1 MSTHPVLTGPVA
13 ETAED
18 AGIPGVLAVGTLER
32 DNGGATRVVTSLA
45 QAHAGGLPVDWKT
58 ILPTAQIIELP
69 TYAFQHESYWLE
81 PAAPAADG
89 DGVYSPEEAAFW
101 AAVETGDL
109 ASIADTLAIEDPRQL
124 DTLLPALASWRRG
137 TQARSTTAGWRYRVE
152 WTPVPEASSAM
163 LSGRWLLAVPAA
175 LADDQLTESCA
186 AALTDRGAEVVVARV
201 PAEAVDRAAVAEILT
216 EAEAQFTGV
225 LSLLAL
231 DDTPLPAHPVVPV
244 GLAATVALVQALGD
258 AGIDA
263 PLWAATSGA
272 VAATPGEA
280 PSSPAQAQVWGLGRA
295 VALEHPDRWG
305 GLIDLPAELDDRA
318 AARLVAVLAGCG
330 EDQAAVR
337 PTGLLGRR
345 LTHAPR
351 PSGTE
356 GAWRPTR
363 GTALITG
370 GDDAIGGHVARW
382 LAERGAP
389 RVVLL
394 GFTGPDAP
402 GLGALAAELAA
413 LGSQVDVLACDT
425 GQRAELAG
433 AVAWAGALT
442 AVLHTAES
450 IDATPV
456 DALDLDDFAS
466 VLVAKAGAAAWLE
479 ELTAGQELDAFVL
492 FSSVAA
498 VWGGGRQP
506 GFSAANTFLDA
517 LVERRLARGETATGV
532 AWGPWSCGA
541 MSSGDNGLQLERR
554 GLRLMSPESAVQ
566 ALAHVLDGD
575 EGLVTVADI
584 DWARF
589 AQPFTLRRPSPLIGD
604 LPEVREALTDA
615 RPDGPETGTDLE
627 RRLTGLSTADQNQ
640 ALALLVRTE
649 AAAVLDYLSAEAVG
663 AGRPFSDLG
672 FDSLTAVE
680 LRNRLGAATGLKLPA
695 TLLFDYPNP
704 TLLAGYLRA
713 ELFGERSGAAPA
725 VTAAVVDDGDPI
737 AIVGMSCRFP
747 GGVTS
752 PEELWQLIASG
763 TDAIGAFPQ
772 DRGWDL
778 DALYDP
784 DPDHP
789 GTAYVRQG
797 GFVYDAAEFD
807 AGFFGISPREALAM
821 DPQQRLLMETS
832 WEALERAGIPQER
845 LRGTQTGV
853 FVGASFAGYG
863 IGADTD
869 SVEGHLLT
877 GTTTSVVSGRVSY
890 TLGLEGPAV
899 TVDTACSSALVA
911 VTLACQSLRS
921 GESSLALAGGAFV
934 AATPDLF
941 VWVSRQKGLALDG
954 RSKSFAAAADGM
966 GISEGAGMVVLE
978 RLSDARRNG
987 HPVLAV
993 VRGAAVN
1000 QDGASNG
1007 LTAPN
1012 GPSQQRVIRSALAN
1026 AGLTPADVDVVEA
1039 HGSGTVLGDPI
1050 EAQAVIAAYGQGRPE
1065 GRPIHLGS
1073 VKSNIGHAQAAAGI
1087 GGLIKMVLALGN
1099 KTLPRSLHLGEGAS
1113 PHVEWTAGDIRL
1125 LTESRPWDTDGRP
1138 RRAGVSSFGVSG
1150 TNVHVIV
1157 EEEPAEDPAEPA
1169 SEAPALDAPTA
1180 LAWTVSGRTAE
1191 SVRHQAARLAAH
1203 VTAHPGLDPA
1213 DLAWSLA
1220 VTRSV
1225 FEYRTVITGTGRE
1238 DLLTGLTAVAAGD
1251 RAPGVVTGTTAAPEI
1266 DRPVFVFPGQGAQWA
1281 GMGRELAATSPVFA
1295 ARLAE
1300 CERALA
1306 PHVDWSLT
1314 QVIAGADD
1322 APSLDRADVAQPALW
1337 AVMVSLAALW
1347 EAAGVTPGAVVGHS
1361 QGEIAAA
1368 TVAGMLSLDDAAKV
1382 VAVRSQALSGLGTG
1396 GGMLSV
1402 VMPAAAV
1409 RELLE
1414 PWGDRLA
1421 VAAVNGPAATVVSGE
1436 SAALAE
1442 FEAELSRRR
1451 VMRWSIPVTDFV
1463 AHSAG
1468 IDDLADLITE
1478 RLAGI
1483 RPTEGRIPL
1492 FSTVECRWTQGTEL
1506 DPGYWFTNAR
1516 RTVRFDEAVRALA
1529 EAGHQMFIEVSPQPV
1544 LTTGI
1549 VETAEDMGTVGIPV
1563 VTGTLDR
1570 EHSGPLRFLTALAE
1584 VHVGGGDVDWHRVLP
1599 AGRRT
1604 DLPTYAFQ
1612 HQRYWLPA
1620 AGETDRPAL
1629 DAAGTKAEARFWAAV
1644 EDGDLRQLADTLAV
1658 DGRQAFS
1665 EILPRLAAW
1674 RRGEQERETTEN
1686 WRYRITWSP
1695 VSDRAPA
1702 TLTGTW
1708 LVAVPADLTD
1718 SAAALVDA
1726 GLRALAARGA
1736 HTETVEVAAGIARR
1750 EQLAA
1755 DLARFTAPAGVVS
1768 FLALDERPV
1777 PGTPAV
1783 PRGLDAT
1790 VTLLQAIADTRL
1802 AVPLWMLTTGAVSTG
1817 PGDVLTSPVQAQVW
1831 GLGRVV
1837 ALEQPDRWGGLIDL
1851 PATLDDRTATRLAA
1865 VLAGCDEDQ
1874 AAIRPAGIM
1883 GRRITRRPLRRTGE
1897 PFTPRGT
1904 VLITGGTGAIGK
1916 HAAHWLA
1923 AHGAER
1929 LVLCSRSGADA
1940 TGVAQLAAN
1949 LAEAGSDVRIVACD
1963 SAERAHLAAVLDH
1976 IASDGPALRTVL
1988 HTAGVLDD
1996 GVLDGLDTGQ
2006 LSRALAAKAGG
2017 AAHLDELTEGS
2028 DLDAFVLF
2036 SSAASTFGGAGQS
2049 NYSAANAYLDALAEN
2064 RRARGLTA
2072 LSVAWGP
2079 WSGEGVSQASEAAR
2093 QRLRRNRWEVLM
2105 DPALAVEALGEAMS
2119 GTDTVL
2125 TVMDLDWPALAEAP
2139 GAAELLAVPFL
2150 RDLPDAQELGASLL
2164 AGATG
2169 PRAEGDLARN
2179 LAGLSRAEQDRLL
2192 ETLVLTE
2199 AASVLGYAS
2208 PTDVEPSRAFSELG
2222 FDSLT
2227 AVELRNRISSVT
2239 GLRLP
2244 ATLLF
2249 DHPSPLALVDSLR
2262 TSLLGAA
2269 AQAAPALPATPA
2281 SLADA
2286 DDPVVIVSMSCRFPG
2301 GIDSPEE
2308 LWQLLAAGGDAVS
2321 GFPQDRGWDIES
2333 LYDPDPAHS
2342 GTVYVREGGFL
2353 HQAVQFDPDFF
2364 GISPREALAMDP
2376 QQRLLLELSWEALE
2390 STGVDPTSLRGSRT
2404 GVFVGGYSSNYATV
2418 SMQLAGQDGSAQA
2431 EGHLITGNATSILS
2445 GRVSYTLGLEGP
2457 AVTVDTACSSSLVA
2471 LHMAAQALRSGE
2483 CSLALVGGV
2492 SVMATP
2498 WEMVGFA
2505 RQRGLASDGRS
2516 KAFSADADGM
2526 GMGEG
2531 SGMIVVERLSDALRN
2546 GHQVLAV
2553 VRGSAINQDGASNG
2567 LTAPNGPSQQ
2577 RVIRAALASAGLRP
2591 DDIDAV
2597 EAHGTGTPLGDPIEA
2612 QALLATYG
2620 QERADRQPL
2629 WLGSVKSN
2637 LGHTQAAAGMA
2648 GVIKMVLA
2656 MHHGELPRTL
2666 HADQP
2671 SPHVDWASGAVE
2683 LLQRPQP
2690 WTAGDRV
2697 RRAGVS
2703 AFGISGTN
2711 AHVLLEE
2718 PPAVE
2723 PVEAAGVEPVVSGT
2737 SAWLVSGRSVAGLA
2751 GQADRLREWVTD
2763 RPELEPADV
2772 AWALAATRSVF
2783 EHRAVVLG
2791 ADRAELV
2798 AGLESLAAG
2807 VSSGAV
2813 VSGVAGSSRR
2823 IGLVFAGQGSQWLGM
2838 GRGLYEGSPLFARTF
2853 DQVSGLLELELGVSV
2868 RDVVLG
2874 DADESLVNQTLYA
2887 QTGLFAFEVALAEL
2901 LAASGLAA
2909 DAVVGHSVGEVA
2921 AAYVAGVLTLPDACR
2936 LVATRARLMQELP
2949 SGGAMTAINAS
2960 EADVTAS
2967 LVDGVSIAAVNGP
2980 DSVVV
2985 SGDADAVAQVAEHW
2999 REQGRR
3005 VRELRVS
3012 HAFHSP
3018 AMDPATGE
3026 LGRIAS
3032 ELEHRRPRMLWAGA
3046 LTGEL
3051 VTECEPD
3058 YWPAQ
3063 TRQAVRFA
3071 DALATLAAQGITLFI
3086 EVGPD
3091 GSLSALGAD
3100 AVAQVGLEHA
3110 VFVPLQRRTDVR
3122 VTGFV
3127 TGLARAFVQGANVDW
3142 TAVLPAASPV
3152 ALPTYSFQ
3160 HRHFWPEGTLA
3171 LPSEAGNPAA
3181 GANTEARFWEVVE
3194 EHDLADLADTL
3205 AVEREHLSEV
3215 LPALAAWRRREQ
3227 DRATTA
3233 NWRYEVSWTP
3243 VADPEPGTLSGTWLL
3258 VVPTGATEDELT
3270 SSCAAVVT
3278 EAGAEILVVEVEET
3292 ADQPRMAEGI
3302 RSFIPE
3308 AGLSGVVSLL
3318 ALDETPQ
3325 PEHPTV
3331 TGGLAGTQT
3340 LMQSLI
3346 ALPVHAPLWVL
3357 TRGAVAAEPGEAPAS
3372 PAQAAVWGLTRVSAL
3387 EHPDQGGGL
3396 IDLPADFDQRAR
3408 NLLRSVLAG
3417 CGEDQTAIR
3426 PSGIHGRRLTRA
3438 ADPRPAQPWTPTG
3451 TTLITGGTGAIAGH
3465 VARWL
3470 ADRDAPRLLL
3480 TSRSGPGAYGV
3491 AALAAELAE
3500 SGSAVQIVAAD
3511 AGDRA
3516 ELTGVIERIGSDGP
3530 PLTAVMHAAGVP
3542 QGTAIDETS
3551 VPELASL
3558 MTAKAVGAAL
3568 LDELTADLGLEAF
3581 VLFSSISATWGSGL
3595 QAGYAAANAYLDALA
3610 ENRLS
3615 RNLPATSV
3623 AWGPWGGGG
3632 MTDQEDAAQ
3641 MERRGLSLLE
3651 PDRAVHALAQVLD
3664 SGDSLVTVADVD
3676 WDRFAPPFTVRRAS
3690 PLIESL
3696 PEVVA
3701 ALAAL
3706 DDDTPTDSTAG
3717 DALAARLAGLTRAEQ
3732 DRLLTDLVR
3741 AEAAAVLGH
3750 ANSEAV
3756 EADRSFSDL
3765 GADSLTAVELRDRL
3779 TAATGLRL
3787 PSTLLFDY
3795 PTPAALAAYMWSCQ
3809 ANEASPARPVLTAL
3823 DTVENLLGGI
3833 TADEDAAQITAR
3845 LEVVLSKW
3853 KESRDRSAGPG
3864 VAEKL
3869 ESSTDDEVFDFIG
3882 KELGIF

>member
-1 MSTHPVLTGPVA
+1 TRLLLGDGFNAFVEVSTHPVLTGPVA

-1506 DPGYWFTNAR
+1506 DPGYW
-1516 RTVRFDEAVRALA
+1516 
-1529 EAGHQMFIEVSPQPV
+1529 
-1544 LTTGI
+1544 
-1549 VETAEDMGTVGIPV
+1549 
-1563 VTGTLDR
+1563 
-1570 EHSGPLRFLTALAE
+1570 
-1584 VHVGGGDVDWHRVLP
+1584 
-1599 AGRRT
+1599 
-1604 DLPTYAFQ
+1604 
-1612 HQRYWLPA
+1612 
-1620 AGETDRPAL
+1620 
-1629 DAAGTKAEARFWAAV
+1629 
-1644 EDGDLRQLADTLAV
+1644 
-1658 DGRQAFS
+1658 
-1665 EILPRLAAW
+1665 
-1674 RRGEQERETTEN
+1674 
-1686 WRYRITWSP
+1686 
-1695 VSDRAPA
+1695 
-1702 TLTGTW
+1702 
-1708 LVAVPADLTD
+1708 
-1718 SAAALVDA
+1718 
-1726 GLRALAARGA
+1726 
-1736 HTETVEVAAGIARR
+1736 
-1750 EQLAA
+1750 
-1755 DLARFTAPAGVVS
+1755 
-1768 FLALDERPV
+1768 
-1777 PGTPAV
+1777 
-1783 PRGLDAT
+1783 
-1790 VTLLQAIADTRL
+1790 
-1802 AVPLWMLTTGAVSTG
+1802 
-1817 PGDVLTSPVQAQVW
+1817 
-1831 GLGRVV
+1831 
-1837 ALEQPDRWGGLIDL
+1837 
-1851 PATLDDRTATRLAA
+1851 
-1865 VLAGCDEDQ
+1865 
-1874 AAIRPAGIM
+1874 
-1883 GRRITRRPLRRTGE
+1883 
-1897 PFTPRGT
+1897 
-1904 VLITGGTGAIGK
+1904 
-1916 HAAHWLA
+1916 
-1923 AHGAER
+1923 
-1929 LVLCSRSGADA
+1929 
-1940 TGVAQLAAN
+1940 
-1949 LAEAGSDVRIVACD
+1949 
-1963 SAERAHLAAVLDH
+1963 
-1976 IASDGPALRTVL
+1976 
-1988 HTAGVLDD
+1988 
-1996 GVLDGLDTGQ
+1996 
-2006 LSRALAAKAGG
+2006 
-2017 AAHLDELTEGS
+2017 
-2028 DLDAFVLF
+2028 
-2036 SSAASTFGGAGQS
+2036 
-2049 NYSAANAYLDALAEN
+2049 
-2064 RRARGLTA
+2064 
-2072 LSVAWGP
+2072 
-2079 WSGEGVSQASEAAR
+2079 
-2093 QRLRRNRWEVLM
+2093 
-2105 DPALAVEALGEAMS
+2105 
-2119 GTDTVL
+2119 
-2125 TVMDLDWPALAEAP
+2125 
-2139 GAAELLAVPFL
+2139 
-2150 RDLPDAQELGASLL
+2150 
-2164 AGATG
+2164 
-2169 PRAEGDLARN
+2169 
-2179 LAGLSRAEQDRLL
+2179 
-2192 ETLVLTE
+2192 
-2199 AASVLGYAS
+2199 
-2208 PTDVEPSRAFSELG
+2208 
-2222 FDSLT
+2222 
-2227 AVELRNRISSVT
+2227 
-2239 GLRLP
+2239 
-2244 ATLLF
+2244 
-2249 DHPSPLALVDSLR
+2249 
-2262 TSLLGAA
+2262 
-2269 AQAAPALPATPA
+2269 
-2281 SLADA
+2281 
-2286 DDPVVIVSMSCRFPG
+2286 
-2301 GIDSPEE
+2301 
-2308 LWQLLAAGGDAVS
+2308 
-2321 GFPQDRGWDIES
+2321 
-2333 LYDPDPAHS
+2333 
-2342 GTVYVREGGFL
+2342 
-2353 HQAVQFDPDFF
+2353 
-2364 GISPREALAMDP
+2364 
-2376 QQRLLLELSWEALE
+2376 
-2390 STGVDPTSLRGSRT
+2390 
-2404 GVFVGGYSSNYATV
+2404 
-2418 SMQLAGQDGSAQA
+2418 
-2431 EGHLITGNATSILS
+2431 
-2445 GRVSYTLGLEGP
+2445 
-2457 AVTVDTACSSSLVA
+2457 
-2471 LHMAAQALRSGE
+2471 
-2483 CSLALVGGV
+2483 
-2492 SVMATP
+2492 
-2498 WEMVGFA
+2498 
-2505 RQRGLASDGRS
+2505 
-2516 KAFSADADGM
+2516 
-2526 GMGEG
+2526 
-2531 SGMIVVERLSDALRN
+2531 
-2546 GHQVLAV
+2546 
-2553 VRGSAINQDGASNG
+2553 
-2567 LTAPNGPSQQ
+2567 
-2577 RVIRAALASAGLRP
+2577 
-2591 DDIDAV
+2591 
-2597 EAHGTGTPLGDPIEA
+2597 
-2612 QALLATYG
+2612 
-2620 QERADRQPL
+2620 
-2629 WLGSVKSN
+2629 
-2637 LGHTQAAAGMA
+2637 
-2648 GVIKMVLA
+2648 
-2656 MHHGELPRTL
+2656 
-2666 HADQP
+2666 
-2671 SPHVDWASGAVE
+2671 
-2683 LLQRPQP
+2683 
-2690 WTAGDRV
+2690 
-2697 RRAGVS
+2697 
-2703 AFGISGTN
+2703 
-2711 AHVLLEE
+2711 
-2718 PPAVE
+2718 
-2723 PVEAAGVEPVVSGT
+2723 
-2737 SAWLVSGRSVAGLA
+2737 
-2751 GQADRLREWVTD
+2751 
-2763 RPELEPADV
+2763 
-2772 AWALAATRSVF
+2772 
-2783 EHRAVVLG
+2783 
-2791 ADRAELV
+2791 
-2798 AGLESLAAG
+2798 
-2807 VSSGAV
+2807 
-2813 VSGVAGSSRR
+2813 
-2823 IGLVFAGQGSQWLGM
+2823 
-2838 GRGLYEGSPLFARTF
+2838 
-2853 DQVSGLLELELGVSV
+2853 
-2868 RDVVLG
+2868 
-2874 DADESLVNQTLYA
+2874 
-2887 QTGLFAFEVALAEL
+2887 
-2901 LAASGLAA
+2901 
-2909 DAVVGHSVGEVA
+2909 
-2921 AAYVAGVLTLPDACR
+2921 
-2936 LVATRARLMQELP
+2936 
-2949 SGGAMTAINAS
+2949 
-2960 EADVTAS
+2960 
-2967 LVDGVSIAAVNGP
+2967 
-2980 DSVVV
+2980 
-2985 SGDADAVAQVAEHW
+2985 
-2999 REQGRR
+2999 
-3005 VRELRVS
+3005 
-3012 HAFHSP
+3012 
-3018 AMDPATGE
+3018 
-3026 LGRIAS
+3026 
-3032 ELEHRRPRMLWAGA
+3032 
-3046 LTGEL
+3046 
-3051 VTECEPD
+3051 
-3058 YWPAQ
+3058 
-3063 TRQAVRFA
+3063 
-3071 DALATLAAQGITLFI
+3071 
-3086 EVGPD
+3086 
-3091 GSLSALGAD
+3091 
-3100 AVAQVGLEHA
+3100 
-3110 VFVPLQRRTDVR
+3110 
-3122 VTGFV
+3122 
-3127 TGLARAFVQGANVDW
+3127 
-3142 TAVLPAASPV
+3142 
-3152 ALPTYSFQ
+3152 
-3160 HRHFWPEGTLA
+3160 
-3171 LPSEAGNPAA
+3171 
-3181 GANTEARFWEVVE
+3181 
-3194 EHDLADLADTL
+3194 
-3205 AVEREHLSEV
+3205 
-3215 LPALAAWRRREQ
+3215 
-3227 DRATTA
+3227 
-3233 NWRYEVSWTP
+3233 
-3243 VADPEPGTLSGTWLL
+3243 
-3258 VVPTGATEDELT
+3258 
-3270 SSCAAVVT
+3270 
-3278 EAGAEILVVEVEET
+3278 
-3292 ADQPRMAEGI
+3292 
-3302 RSFIPE
+3302 
-3308 AGLSGVVSLL
+3308 
-3318 ALDETPQ
+3318 
-3325 PEHPTV
+3325 
-3331 TGGLAGTQT
+3331 
-3340 LMQSLI
+3340 
-3346 ALPVHAPLWVL
+3346 
-3357 TRGAVAAEPGEAPAS
+3357 
-3372 PAQAAVWGLTRVSAL
+3372 
-3387 EHPDQGGGL
+3387 
-3396 IDLPADFDQRAR
+3396 
-3408 NLLRSVLAG
+3408 
-3417 CGEDQTAIR
+3417 
-3426 PSGIHGRRLTRA
+3426 
-3438 ADPRPAQPWTPTG
+3438 
-3451 TTLITGGTGAIAGH
+3451 
-3465 VARWL
+3465 
-3470 ADRDAPRLLL
+3470 
-3480 TSRSGPGAYGV
+3480 
-3491 AALAAELAE
+3491 
-3500 SGSAVQIVAAD
+3500 
-3511 AGDRA
+3511 
-3516 ELTGVIERIGSDGP
+3516 
-3530 PLTAVMHAAGVP
+3530 
-3542 QGTAIDETS
+3542 
-3551 VPELASL
+3551 
-3558 MTAKAVGAAL
+3558 
-3568 LDELTADLGLEAF
+3568 
-3581 VLFSSISATWGSGL
+3581 
-3595 QAGYAAANAYLDALA
+3595 
-3610 ENRLS
+3610 
-3615 RNLPATSV
+3615 
-3623 AWGPWGGGG
+3623 
-3632 MTDQEDAAQ
+3632 
-3641 MERRGLSLLE
+3641 
-3651 PDRAVHALAQVLD
+3651 
-3664 SGDSLVTVADVD
+3664 
-3676 WDRFAPPFTVRRAS
+3676 
-3690 PLIESL
+3690 
-3696 PEVVA
+3696 
-3701 ALAAL
+3701 
-3706 DDDTPTDSTAG
+3706 
-3717 DALAARLAGLTRAEQ
+3717 
-3732 DRLLTDLVR
+3732 
-3741 AEAAAVLGH
+3741 
-3750 ANSEAV
+3750 
-3756 EADRSFSDL
+3756 
-3765 GADSLTAVELRDRL
+3765 
-3779 TAATGLRL
+3779 
-3787 PSTLLFDY
+3787 
-3795 PTPAALAAYMWSCQ
+3795 
-3809 ANEASPARPVLTAL
+3809 
-3823 DTVENLLGGI
+3823 
-3833 TADEDAAQITAR
+3833 
-3845 LEVVLSKW
+3845 
-3853 KESRDRSAGPG
+3853 
-3864 VAEKL
+3864 
-3869 ESSTDDEVFDFIG
+3869 
-3882 KELGIF
+3882 